1 LPEVRIVTDSTAD
14 IPGELAEE
22 YNITVVPLKVFF
34 EEEVFRDGVDL
45 TPGEFFQKLGSSTVL
60 PTTSQPTPAEFE
72 EYYRPLMDREASIIS
87 IHISSRMSGT
97 FQSAKLAKK
106 IVDYEDLE
114 IIDSQVVSVPLA
126 MMVVA
131 AARAARAGKT
141 RDEILEMIHGMMKNQ
156 HTYFMVDT
164 LEYLQ
169 RGGRIGKAQAFL
181 GTLLNVKPV
190 LHLKEGL
197 IHPYE
202 KVRGRNKALNRLVQ
216 VAEENFKDGKVWVY
230 LTHGND
236 PETLDKLRRK
246 VEEKLNCTEIWENQ
260 LGSVVGAHVGPGVA
274 GFAICKVDG
283 IIEF

>member
-1 LPEVRIVTDSTAD
+1 LPEVCIVTDSTAD
-14 IPGELAEE
+14 IPGELAEK

-34 EEEVFRDGVDL
+34 GEEVFRDGVDL
-45 TPGEFFQKLGSSTVL
+45 TPGEFFQKLESSTVL

-72 EYYRPLMDREASIIS
+72 EYYRPLMDQGASIIS
-87 IHISSRMSGT
+87 IHISSQMSGT

-114 IIDSQVVSVPLA
+114 IIDSQVVSVPMA
-126 MMVVA
+126 MMVIA
-131 AARAARAGKT
+131 SARAAKAGRS
-141 RDEILEMIHGMMKNQ
+141 RDEILAMIRGIMKSQ
-156 HTYFMVDT
+156 QTYFVVDT

-216 VAEENFKDGKVWVY
+216 VAEENYKDDKVWVY

-236 PETLDKLRRK
+236 PETLKTLRRK
-246 VEEKLNCTEIWENQ
+246 AEEKLNCTEVRENQ
-260 LGSVVGAHVGPGVA
+260 LGPVVGTHVGPGLV
-274 GFAICKVDG
+274 GLAICKVDG